1 MRKIALLVVAVCG
14 FALAGS
20 GVARADGGYGAAGC
34 GLGAILFGSKPGLIQ
49 LVAATF
55 NASFGSQTFGI
66 TFGTSN
72 CKSTDGGA
80 PSAVAYVEA
89 NRQQLAKEI
98 SRGSGETLAG
108 LASVAGCSDAKA
120 IGARLQVGYKEI
132 FPTAN
137 VSDQQVGQNVV
148 TLLKSDKSLSCSKI

>member
-14 FALAGS
+14 FALAGTN
-20 GVARADGGYGAAGC
+20 VAHAAGGYGAAGC
-34 GLGAILFGSKPGLIQ
+34 GLGAILFGDKPGFMQVI
-49 LVAATF
+49 AATF
-55 NASFGSQTFGI
+55 NGSFGSQTFGI

-108 LASVAGCSDAKA
+108 LASVAGCSDARA
-120 IGARLQVGYKEI
+120 VGGRLQVGYKQI
-132 FPTAN
+132 FTSAD

-148 TLLKSDKSLSCSKI
+148 TLLKSDASLSCTKI